1 MISSED
7 AIVILGSKLGFIVSS
22 EEALDLIL
30 TGKNPSE
37 IAAKIEK
44 ELKKEKDTKKKP
56 LYESQFKSI

>member
-44 ELKKEKDTKKKP
+44 ELKKREG
-56 LYESQFKSI
+56 YQE

>member
-44 ELKKEKDTKKKP
+44 ELKKREGYQEKTT
-56 LYESQFKSI
+56 L

>member
-7 AIVILGSKLGFIVSS
+7 AIVILGSKLGFIVSN

-44 ELKKEKDTKKKP
+44 ELKKREGYQEKTT
-56 LYESQFKSI
+56 L

>member
-1 MISSED
+1 MYFEGAMISSED

-44 ELKKEKDTKKKP
+44 ELKKREGYQEKTT
-56 LYESQFKSI
+56 L

>member
-7 AIVILGSKLGFIVSS
+7 AIVILGSKLGFIVSN

>member
-7 AIVILGSKLGFIVSS
+7 AIVILGSKPGFIVSS

-44 ELKKEKDTKKKP
+44 ELKKREGYQEKSA
-56 LYESQFKSI
+56 L